1 MRYQPKT
8 TKTIQDH
15 VFGPSTLS
23 PLLILIER
31 THTHTFRQQQYKPLR
46 TPLLQPF
53 SLLSA
58 RCSPAK
64 RPAYNYP
71 TSVAHQLPYGQV
83 KIAQHM
89 VVQKKNCAKENGSQ
103 QTKHA
108 HTHGPHV
115 RVQVVVVGLVGRA
128 HCSHQAPST
137 TITIRSDRR
146 CARRPPTCA
155 ACERSASRPS
165 VWP

>member
-31 THTHTFRQQQYKPLR
+31 THTHTFRQQQYKPQR

-53 SLLSA
+53 SLLPSQA
-58 RCSPAK
+58 P
-64 RPAYNYP
+64 
-71 TSVAHQLPYGQV
+71 SVQLPNLGSPPTALRSSENCTTYGR
-83 KIAQHM
+83 A
-89 VVQKKNCAKENGSQ
+89 KKTCAKENGSQ

-108 HTHGPHV
+108 HTHVPHV